1 MGGAVVFTSI
11 TSGEKFGMSQQ
22 PLRVLFVCLGNI
34 CRSPLA
40 EVVVKAVAEEKGIA
54 HLFHFES
61 AGTGSWHVG
70 GGADP
75 RSASKALEKGLS
87 LAHHRAQQITQHHI
101 GDWDV
106 FVAMDSDNRR
116 SLIALGAEPEKIIM
130 MRDFEGITPAPDVPD
145 PYYGGEHG
153 FEDAY
158 QMLRR
163 NAHGLLDYLVEYH
176 VR

>member
-1 MGGAVVFTSI
+1 
-11 TSGEKFGMSQQ
+11 MSKQ

-40 EVVVKAVAEEKGIA
+40 EVVVKAVAEEKGLA
-54 HLFHFES
+54 DRFHFES
-61 AGTGSWHVG
+61 AGTGSWHIG

-75 RSASKALEKGLS
+75 RSAAKALEKGLS
-87 LAHHRAQQITQHHI
+87 LEHHQAQQITRQNI
-101 GDWDV
+101 QDWDI
-106 FVAMDSDNRR
+106 FVAMDKDNQR
-116 SLIALGAEPEKIIM
+116 SLIRMGAEPEAVIM
-130 MRDFEGITPAPDVPD
+130 MRDFEGVSPAPDVPD

-158 QMLRR
+158 MMLKT
-163 NAHGLLDYLVEYH
+163 NAHGLLDFLVEKY